1 MIKNHFTYCLISNY
15 TLTQPLS
22 YERLLSLRMAEDTDI
37 PSVVLTSLKS
47 NPRGLTITDLSK
59 KLHKDR
65 NIIARCL
72 NILKAEGRVE
82 SKTIGSAHVY
92 WISQRIPL
100 SAFLCFTRNLILMVD
115 ENLNV
120 VQANEHFIR
129 FCNMQKEDLIG
140 RHIIEDRL
148 PVVSSPESVATI
160 TSTKE
165 EHAITDIHYTD
176 DTIDIYFKM
185 EVIPT
190 VFELGDPGLTIVLED
205 ITDNKKH
212 LKNMEFLAHTAMDLV
227 DMPPDANIF
236 EYIADRVSEL
246 LPNTPRCWVV
256 SYDPL
261 RNGYMIESIRD
272 ASFFECSK
280 QLNNGNDLS
289 GLVFPIQKYL
299 KTPPYYETVETM
311 KILREFNFRPFFPH
325 EPVSFYDLC
334 SEVFSREAC
343 ETFIV
348 QNSIGKMCI
357 AGLAWQNQ
365 LFGFV
370 GMCLRPDEELD
381 NSMVIE
387 SFIRQASIAIARRLT
402 QECLKQSESRF
413 LDVIVHIGTPVL
425 ITDYA
430 GGVRYLNPSFTSE
443 FGYTV
448 DDIPEWNTWVRK
460 SCPDSKNREVLKYL
474 YERLPET
481 ASQKIMCS
489 VQCKDNS
496 LKPVSVTCVVS
507 PDGMRTI
514 IFRNSAEITEPSGSF

>member
-1 MIKNHFTYCLISNY
+1 
-15 TLTQPLS
+15 
-22 YERLLSLRMAEDTDI
+22 MAEDTDI
-37 PSVVLTSLKS
+37 PGAVLKSLKS

-59 KLHKDR
+59 RVQKDR

-72 NILKAEGRVE
+72 NILKAEGKVE

-92 WISQRIPL
+92 WISQRVPL
-100 SAFLCFTRNLILMVD
+100 SAFLCFTRNMILMVD

-140 RHIIEDRL
+140 RHIVEDRV
-148 PVVSSPESVATI
+148 PIVSSPESAATI
-160 TSTKE
+160 TSTKGE
-165 EHAITDIHYTD
+165 QIITDIHYKTTTED
-176 DTIDIYFKM
+176 LFFKM

-190 VFELGDPGLTIVLED
+190 VFDEGDSGLTIVLED
-205 ITDNKKH
+205 ITDKKKH
-212 LKNMEFLAHTAMDLV
+212 LTNMEFLAHTAMELV
-227 DMPPDANIF
+227 DLPLDANIY
-236 EYIADRVSEL
+236 EYIADKVSEL
-246 LPNTPRCWVV
+246 LPKTPRTWVV

-272 ASFFECSK
+272 ASFLECSR
-280 QLNNGNDLS
+280 QLNNGNDVS

-299 KTPPYYETVETM
+299 KTPPYYETITTM
-311 KILREFNFRPFFPH
+311 KIMREFPFRPFFPD
-325 EPVSFYDLC
+325 EPVPFYDLC

-343 ETFIV
+343 EAFIM
-348 QNSIGKMCI
+348 QQSIGKMCI
-357 AGLAWQNQ
+357 AGLVWQNQ

-370 GMCLRPDEELD
+370 GMCLRPDEELE

-413 LDVIVHIGTPVL
+413 LDVIAHIGDPVL

-430 GGVRYLNPSFTSE
+430 GGVTYLNPSFSSE
-443 FGYTV
+443 FGYTM
-448 DDIPEWNTWVRK
+448 DDIPGWNTWVQK
-460 SCPDSKNREVLKYL
+460 SCSDSKNRELL
-474 YERLPET
+474 MHMYERLPET
-481 ASQKIMCS
+481 ASQEIICS

-496 LKPVSVTCVVS
+496 LKTVHVTCVVS

-514 IFRNSAEITEPSGSF
+514 IYRNSAEISSASESFSCE